1 MVSNKPI
8 AMDDRLTVRID
19 KETKSTLMQL
29 AREKGTDA
37 SSVVLQLIRQY
48 LEQGDA
54 EFPELRTI
62 GADVE
67 ALKLKVSYIEKEL
80 LGKLPA

>member
-1 MVSNKPI
+1 
-8 AMDDRLTVRID
+8 MDDRLTIRID
-19 KETKSTLMQL
+19 KETKSTLMQV
-29 AREKGTDA
+29 ARERGTDA
-37 SSVVLQLIRQY
+37 SSVVLQLIKQY
-48 LEQGDA
+48 LEQGDV

-62 GADVE
+62 GTDVE